1 MKDQRDFPAFTGC
14 QIEDNIVHIQMKKVK
29 KLTGE
34 DVAQVYDCFKEC
46 GGAEGVFV
54 LITFKGYIP
63 MSDEAMAEAKR
74 NPFQKNVH
82 ANAYVIQTAAF
93 RVAIKFFMTFYK
105 PKQPIYICDSKAEG
119 IAWLKQKKK
128 ERELQF
134 AEL

>member
-1 MKDQRDFPAFTGC
+1 MKDQCDFPAFTGYR
-14 QIEDNIVHIQMKKVK
+14 IEDNIIHIEMKKVK
-29 KLTGE
+29 KLISD
-34 DVAQVYDCFKEC
+34 DVVQIYDCFEKC
-46 GGAEGVFV
+46 GREKGVFV

-63 MSDEAMAEAKR
+63 MSDEAMNEAKR
-74 NPFQKNVH
+74 NKLQKNVH
-82 ANAYVIQTAAF
+82 ANAFVIQTAAF